1 MAKRIQKRPV
11 KANQGSVNYQR
22 LLKQNKS
29 LIAANKRLTNKNKIL
44 TNKLKASNNK
54 NKTLTN
60 KLKVSNNK
68 NKKMK
73 QNIKAMSEQ
82 EYKNNYQ
89 LCPKDI
95 YRKYD
100 NDQSNGQIAN
110 FSRRFDENKLKREL
124 NNLNTNYR
132 QKSIPDKHVNK
143 IINNK
148 IGNQIS
154 GGKFLKSVQNSVNN
168 INKTWPNHQ
177 INLLKTELNKI
188 DYSNFNFDDPLS
200 NLKMDSLLDLLITPS
215 NNFKTPNSSIKILG
229 IKNCTKT
236 PLINQIKFID
246 PNSNTQFIFNKD
258 FIKKKISKNIGIIN
272 AFYKM
277 LQKFTDIGHLE
288 LTELI
293 TKINDMIDTTNIY
306 FCDMPI
312 NTCGM
317 TISNGDIYISG
328 DYLYEVLGETTE
340 YKNLKVRDK
349 KIYYQFT
356 AVCKI
361 YLTLLHELAHK
372 LHYLVRKKE
381 SKNDTWKDNFFDHSE
396 EINLDDELEYFIDIN
411 GTKTYQTKKY
421 YRNIHINKILDE
433 SGDFF
438 DRELYL
444 GTPITDVDNNTC
456 DFFLS
461 NRCSSYNSYINRF
474 NNIRNGISNNSTTRA
489 SNSKFKIIGNQS
501 RCHFS
506 ILRHS

>member
-1 MAKRIQKRPV
+1 
-11 KANQGSVNYQR
+11 
-22 LLKQNKS
+22 
-29 LIAANKRLTNKNKIL
+29 
-44 TNKLKASNNK
+44 
-54 NKTLTN
+54 
-60 KLKVSNNK
+60 
-68 NKKMK
+68 
-73 QNIKAMSEQ
+73 
-82 EYKNNYQ
+82 
-89 LCPKDI
+89 
-95 YRKYD
+95 
-100 NDQSNGQIAN
+100 
-110 FSRRFDENKLKREL
+110 
-124 NNLNTNYR
+124 
-132 QKSIPDKHVNK
+132 
-143 IINNK
+143 
-148 IGNQIS
+148 
-154 GGKFLKSVQNSVNN
+154 
-168 INKTWPNHQ
+168 
-177 INLLKTELNKI
+177 
-188 DYSNFNFDDPLS
+188 
-200 NLKMDSLLDLLITPS
+200 
-215 NNFKTPNSSIKILG
+215 
-229 IKNCTKT
+229 
-236 PLINQIKFID
+236 
-246 PNSNTQFIFNKD
+246 
-258 FIKKKISKNIGIIN
+258 
-272 AFYKM
+272 M